1 MEVICQPKCRGAVR
15 MTGNREVTPYETPE
29 PSSQTDSE
37 AAARKARL
45 SQGIKSLI
53 VLGVL
58 GSASAIAG
66 LVMAGRPNAP
76 FTETAEAAVPVPL
89 AARLLTAW
97 DAVDVPVLDR
107 AEGKLERNETLTGL
121 LTRIG
126 ADSRDANAALHTLN
140 GKDLIDSRRLL
151 PGKTRAEAWFEGG
164 QLTAVSVR
172 AEADRSVLITRG
184 ADSSWT
190 AMPLNAKLTPGYKRV
205 EAEIESSIYTAAL
218 ALGAEDQQVVDFAS
232 AFAYDVDFQREIHPG
247 DRFEILF
254 ETFYDERGNRVR
266 NGEILYAALDGK
278 AMKQGYY
285 RFVPSDDDV
294 ADFFNEK
301 GEAATK
307 FLMKT
312 PINGAR
318 ISSNFGNRRH
328 PISGYT
334 RLHKGTDFAA
344 PTGTPVYAAGN
355 GTVQRASRN
364 GGYGNYVR
372 IKHSKGYETAYAHLS
387 RYGKGIKSGRKV
399 KQGDVIGYVG
409 STGASTGPHLHY
421 EIWVNGKPV
430 NAMTLKLPTGRK
442 LIEDPAVLEEFMVHK
457 AMVDALRA
465 AEGAPVAVPAL
476 TASAP
481 ASDAAAPPTP

>member
-1 MEVICQPKCRGAVR
+1 M
-15 MTGNREVTPYETPE
+15 TPYETPV
-29 PSSQTDSE
+29 
-37 AAARKARL
+37 AANDAVAPKSRL

-53 VLGVL
+53 VLAVL

-66 LVMAGRPNAP
+66 IVMAGRTNVP
-76 FTETAEAAVPVPL
+76 FTETAEAAIPVPL
-89 AARLLTAW
+89 AARLVTAW
-97 DAVDVPVLDR
+97 DAVDVPVVER
-107 AEGKLERNETLTGL
+107 SEGRLERNETLTGL

-126 ADSRDANAALHTLN
+126 APSREANAALHTLN

-151 PGKTRAEAWFEGG
+151 PGKTSAEAWFENGE
-164 QLTAVSVR
+164 LTAVSVR
-172 AEADRSVLITRG
+172 ADTDRSVLITRSNDNTWS
-184 ADSSWT
+184 AL
-190 AMPLNAKLTPGYKRV
+190 PLYAKLTPGYMRV

-218 ALGAEDQQVVDFAS
+218 AKGAEDQQVVDFAS
-232 AFAYDVDFQREIHPG
+232 AFAYDIDFQREIHPG

-266 NGEILYAALDGK
+266 NGDILYAALNGK
-278 AMKQGYY
+278 AMQRGFY
-285 RFVPSDDDV
+285 RFTPSDDGV
-294 ADFFNEK
+294 ADYYDQN
-301 GEAATK
+301 GESATK

-344 PTGTPVYAAGN
+344 PTGTPIYAAGN
-355 GTVQRASRN
+355 GTVLRASRN
-364 GGYGNYVR
+364 GGYGHYIR

-387 RYGKGIKSGRKV
+387 RYAKGLKSGKKV
-399 KQGDVIGYVG
+399 KQGEVIGYVG

-421 EIWVNGKPV
+421 EVWVNGKPV
-430 NAMTLKLPTGRK
+430 NAMSLKLPTGRK
-442 LIEDPAVLEEFMVHK
+442 LVEDPAMMEEFKLHK

-465 AEGAPVAVPAL
+465 AEGGQIATAAL
-476 TASAP
+476 SASAGP
-481 ASDAAAPPTP
+481 SETTAPPTP